1 MIVNA
6 SPKQARLQP
15 DTPPT
20 PAGNANAANAAVKD
34 WYLAEAEAASAQPG
48 ERRTA
53 TASKPGGA
61 E

>member
-20 PAGNANAANAAVKD
+20 PAGNANAANAAVKQ
-34 WYLAEAEAASAQPG
+34 WYAAEAAEAAARAPG
-48 ERRTA
+48 EHRAPPA
-53 TASKPGGA
+53 TKPGG
-61 E
+61 